1 MSARSHNYP
10 SYPAYPANAQ
20 LPVIPQA
27 YLHPGLTLAQL
38 LAIFRAWRRQSL
50 IILGSV
56 FFSVAAVTLLIPRT
70 YTATA
75 TLMVDFNV
83 NDPLAGKEFPTSLM
97 SNYLATQHDLI
108 MSPAVLLP
116 AIKAAGLTQVERYTA
131 GYRQDRGSIDNWVM
145 ERVQKKLKVE
155 VGNYGSQLLT
165 ISYSDSSAA
174 EAARIANA
182 IAHTYADQQLHR
194 VNDPAGEQ
202 AQRYSAQLEQ
212 LKQDVDKAQ
221 AKVTEFRQ
229 RTGLVEFD
237 SKQDVSGE
245 RLTDLEHRLLE
256 AQEMRRQAEARA
268 GTSSAY
274 SSNALG
280 SNTVQTLKSTLA
292 TQQAHLAELQQTLGP
307 NHPDILQ
314 LKSQIA
320 ATQGA
325 LNAELGTYAGNA
337 RSDYEAA
344 LKVERDLQAA
354 VDTERARVLK
364 SRQIQDE
371 GATYLQALQ
380 AAQTLYQRALDGY
393 DQVMLASSGRYSN
406 VSFVAE
412 ATPPLKA
419 SKPKTLLNLLFG
431 LIVGGILALLAP
443 FVYELLNRRI
453 RCRDD
458 VERELGVPVL
468 AELNYPALKGGMA

>member
-1 MSARSHNYP
+1 MSTHRYP
-10 SYPAYPANAQ
+10 SYPAYAVNPAG
-20 LPVIPQA
+20 LPAIPQA
-27 YLHPGLTLAQL
+27 YLHPGLTLQQL
-38 LAIFRAWRRQSL
+38 LAIFRAYRRQSL
-50 IILGSV
+50 GILGAV
-56 FFSVAAVTLLIPRT
+56 FLAAALVTLLLPRT

-97 SNYLATQHDLI
+97 SNYLATQRDLI

-116 AIKAAGLTQVERYTA
+116 AIKAAGLAQEPRYTA
-131 GYRQDRGSIDNWVM
+131 GYRPDRGDIANWVM
-145 ERVQKKLKVE
+145 DKVLKKLRVE

-165 ISYSDSSAA
+165 ISYSDRTAA

-182 IAHTYADQQLHR
+182 IAHTYADQQFRR

-202 AQRYSAQLEQ
+202 AQRYTAQLEQ
-212 LKQDVDKAQ
+212 LRQEVDKAQ

-229 RTGLVEFD
+229 HTGLVEYD
-237 SKQDVSGE
+237 SKQDIGGE

-256 AQEMRRQAEARA
+256 AQEMRRQAQARA
-268 GTSSAY
+268 GIGSAY

-292 TQQAHLAELQQTLGP
+292 TQQARLAELQQTLGP
-307 NHPDILQ
+307 NHPDIIQ
-314 LKSQIA
+314 LRSQIA

-325 LNAELGTYAGNA
+325 LDTELGTYAGSA

-344 LKVERDLQAA
+344 AKVERELQAA
-354 VDTERARVLK
+354 VDAEHKRLLE
-364 SRQIQDE
+364 SRQLQDQ

-393 DQVMLASSGRYSN
+393 DQVLLASSGRYSN

-412 ATPPLKA
+412 ATPPIKA
-419 SKPKTLLNLLFG
+419 SKPKTLLNLALG
-431 LIVGGILALLAP
+431 LVLGAILALLGP

-468 AELNYPALKGGMA
+468 AELTYPALEGGMA